1 MPGSIVGHETVA
13 EAIMDPEVF
22 GWVEDWWD
30 CAAQYLTLP
39 EEEVAAYRQALFDR
53 FANPNIRHL
62 LAQIAADGSQKVP
75 IRALPVLRAARAD
88 GQLPS
93 GATRFV
99 AAWIAHLRGNGA
111 PVNDVDGPALT
122 ALAQGPVREGV
133 AAVLEWLGVDDLE
146 VSALVEQQVAE
157 LEARSTNR

>member
-1 MPGSIVGHETVA
+1 M
-13 EAIMDPEVF
+13 
-22 GWVEDWWD
+22 
-30 CAAQYLTLP
+30 
-39 EEEVAAYRQALFDR
+39 
-53 FANPNIRHL
+53 
-62 LAQIAADGSQKVP
+62 
-75 IRALPVLRAARAD
+75 
-88 GQLPS
+88 
-93 GATRFV
+93 
-99 AAWIAHLRGNGA
+99 AAWIAHLRGHGA